1 MFKIYEGDKM
11 QRTANMKLK
20 LATPEWPL
28 KGEVEHLF
36 ACVLLRGEALDRL
49 LVHTL
54 IGRGAMTSS
63 KGSQPVPY
71 PLDLRQKLGSLKQRP
86 CRLLSP
92 TSRPC

>member
-36 ACVLLRGEALDRL
+36 ACVLLRGEELDRL

-54 IGRGAMTSS
+54 IGRGAMT
-63 KGSQPVPY
+63 G
-71 PLDLRQKLGSLKQRP
+71 
-86 CRLLSP
+86 
-92 TSRPC
+92 